1 MEEMNATLRAIGFQG
16 FYLREKPG
24 ASYVYQLVRN
34 ATAGIEVAK
43 DLSEGER
50 NFIAF
55 LYFYHTVIGSQYDDG
70 HIDDKVVVID
80 DPVSSMDSNTLFYV
94 SALVRELIAIC
105 YNNYS
110 MDESRGSDEHIRQFF
125 CLTHNPAFFREISY
139 NRLPQF
145 ECVSFFEISKDKE
158 NHSHIAELRETFGDR
173 QVNKTPIRS
182 YYDTLWHT
190 FRASDDVLALISAA
204 RQILDYYFIQTG
216 GYRPDVF
223 RDMLLEGEGRKEFIH
238 EKENGDED
246 HTYHRIATA
255 MISLL
260 NSGSS
265 GFNDGVFIDTAAFSA
280 EQIRDA
286 MEIIFYVMKQPQHYA
301 LMMGKED

>member
-1 MEEMNATLRAIGFQG
+1 M
-16 FYLREKPG
+16 
-24 ASYVYQLVRN
+24 
-34 ATAGIEVAK
+34 
-43 DLSEGER
+43 
-50 NFIAF
+50 
-55 LYFYHTVIGSQYDDG
+55 
-70 HIDDKVVVID
+70 
-80 DPVSSMDSNTLFYV
+80 
-94 SALVRELIAIC
+94 
-105 YNNYS
+105 
-110 MDESRGSDEHIRQFF
+110 
-125 CLTHNPAFFREISY
+125 
-139 NRLPQF
+139 
-145 ECVSFFEISKDKE
+145 
-158 NHSHIAELRETFGDR
+158 
-173 QVNKTPIRS
+173 
-182 YYDTLWHT
+182 
-190 FRASDDVLALISAA
+190 LALISAA

-246 HTYHRIATA
+246 QTYHRIATA